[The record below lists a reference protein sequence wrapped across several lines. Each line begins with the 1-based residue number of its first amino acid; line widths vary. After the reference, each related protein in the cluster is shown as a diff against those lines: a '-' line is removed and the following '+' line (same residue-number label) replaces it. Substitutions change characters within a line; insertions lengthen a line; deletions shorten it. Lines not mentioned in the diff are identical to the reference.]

1 MRFIKKTGHQRILFS
16 SDIPFGTVKWELEK
30 VLSLLIVDD
39 KKEWILSMNLK
50 RLTGLPLFDEL
61 LKFCYT
67 EFRNP

>member
-1 MRFIKKTGHQRILFS
+1 MRFIEKTGHQRIPFS

-39 KKEWILSMNLK
+39 KKEWILSKNLK
-50 RLTGLPLFDEL
+50 KLTGLPLFDEL

-67 EFRNP
+67 EFLNP